1 MKLVRLLAAAV
12 VITLAAGAIAPAV
25 HGQDSALRYRWTKGQ
40 SLRYRTVQESNISMS
55 GIPGAG
61 DMTLTTMVTEVHL
74 ITASDIAAD
83 GTATLSLKYE
93 SMKLDLTTPMGNMSI
108 DSAASG
114 PPVDPSLVDAQ
125 KMFQAL
131 VGESVTVVMAPTGAV
146 KSVDGMTRISAKIKA
161 AVPAT
166 SALGGVMASLDSM
179 LSDEALKGTMGQSF
193 ANLPDKVV
201 KPGET
206 WQTTLNMPNPLGA
219 MTVANTFTAKGV
231 ERVEGKDVTRVGV
244 AQKVSVAPG
253 GTIGPMSV
261 TVSDGTGEGDM
272 LVDHRLGQIVRST
285 TRQTLPM
292 TMSLSAPDGTSMSL
306 TGIAKTNVTMTLVDR

>member
-1 MKLVRLLAAAV
+1 MKLVRLIVAAAV
-12 VITLAAGAIAPAV
+12 MTFAAGAIAPAL
-25 HGQDSALRYRWTKGQ
+25 HGQDTALRYRWTKGQ

-61 DMTLTTMVTEVHL
+61 DMNLTTTVTEVHL
-74 ITASDIAAD
+74 ITPSEVAAD
-83 GTATLSLKYE
+83 GTATLGVKFE
-93 SMKLDLTTPMGNMSI
+93 SMKLDIVTPMGNMSV

-114 PPVDPSLVDAQ
+114 PPPDPMMADAQ
-125 KMFQAL
+125 KMLQAV
-131 VGESVTVVMAPTGAV
+131 VGESVTMVMSPTGAV
-146 KSVDGMTRISAKIKA
+146 KSVDGMARLSAKIKA
-161 AVPAT
+161 TMPAGSPLT
-166 SALGGVMASLDSM
+166 QSLDAM
-179 LSDEALKGTMGQSF
+179 MTDDAFKGTMGQNF

-201 KPGET
+201 KAGET
-206 WQTTLNMPNPLGA
+206 WQTTLNVPSTLGA
-219 MTVANTFTAKGV
+219 MTSASTFTAKGV
-231 ERVEGKDVTRVGV
+231 ERVDGKDVTRVGV

-285 TRQTLPM
+285 TRLTLPM

-306 TGIAKTNVTMTLVDR
+306 TGVTKMNVTLTLVDR